1 MLKMDRMEAQACAMD
16 SVRNAEILALRKELQ
31 AVKQKKES
39 KVYAQTWE
47 TDTTPETHKPIAR
60 VTKMLEQ
67 GKKVDDTQGYIEMFR
82 GLPYG
87 NFSQNY

>member
-47 TDTTPETHKPIAR
+47 TDTTPETCRDVSWIASWEFF
-60 VTKMLEQ
+60 TELLMK
-67 GKKVDDTQGYIEMFR
+67 
-82 GLPYG
+82 
-87 NFSQNY
+87 FSQEKDVEGQKQEYLSR

>member
-47 TDTTPETHKPIAR
+47 TDTTPQTHKPIAR

-82 GLPYG
+82 GLPHG